1 MHFKLFRLNFNYHIL
16 KKKENRLSASMKY
29 RLSSIVNTVC
39 HDQGQSKQMTN
50 KIAMAI
56 KGITMCL
63 HFEGRQMTKI
73 VQRCFVRQDKIVQ
86 RRKFKTVL
94 FFYVY

>member
-1 MHFKLFRLNFNYHIL
+1 MHFKLFPLNFNYHIL
-16 KKKENRLSASMKY
+16 KKKENRVSASMKY

-50 KIAMAI
+50 KMPMAI
-56 KGITMCL
+56 KEITMCL

-73 VQRCFVRQDKIVQ
+73 V
-86 RRKFKTVL
+86 
-94 FFYVY
+94 

>member
-1 MHFKLFRLNFNYHIL
+1 
-16 KKKENRLSASMKY
+16 MKY

-50 KIAMAI
+50 KMPMAI

-73 VQRCFVRQDKIVQ
+73 V
-86 RRKFKTVL
+86 
-94 FFYVY
+94 